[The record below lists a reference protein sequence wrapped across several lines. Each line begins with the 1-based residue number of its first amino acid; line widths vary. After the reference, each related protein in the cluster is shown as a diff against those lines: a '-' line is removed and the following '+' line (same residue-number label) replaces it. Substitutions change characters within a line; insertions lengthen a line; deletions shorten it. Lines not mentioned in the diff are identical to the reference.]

1 MRGRGADAVRGRPLP
16 HGPSVRTVQ
25 GQQASLGRATGADVP
40 GSTQPAPRL
49 SRALGELGVGA
60 EAFAALP
67 AAARGLFGLLF
78 GIKAAVDAYV
88 HHLRLGKALISS
100 AQ

>member
-1 MRGRGADAVRGRPLP
+1 M
-16 HGPSVRTVQ
+16 
-25 GQQASLGRATGADVP
+25 
-40 GSTQPAPRL
+40 
-49 SRALGELGVGA
+49 
-60 EAFAALP
+60 ALP

-100 AQ
+100 AQCEGSICAAPRPVRRECSERAKLRACLLCCSALTPGVRMQGSAGSGPACSG